1 VFGRASRQEGFVLVW
16 VKGGHLFD
24 NNQTASCPLCWVG
37 ILAEQSA
44 CSHTIQRSVN
54 IVTSLLSRPQHELV
68 ALCAFGGEHVL
79 FILFKFL
86 ANFVNDFLTHV
97 LI

>member
-1 VFGRASRQEGFVLVW
+1 VLVW

-54 IVTSLLSRPQHELV
+54 IVTSLLSRPQHEQV
-68 ALCAFGGEHVL
+68 AMSAYAGEQV
-79 FILFKFL
+79 
-86 ANFVNDFLTHV
+86 
-97 LI
+97 